1 MVYHFLIRV
10 GFRCSVAPPLLRVTL
25 SLSSENRDGEVCL
38 WLGYVSS
45 LVRLFLNSVS
55 SMGSSLNLRW
65 CVSLVNSPLSL
76 QFIFK
81 VVPIVVTLWTLSSP
95 SWMPSCVWQTVIH
108 PDSNAENIL
117 FDSYTYFFVKIVH
130 FIYQEKPK

>member
-1 MVYHFLIRV
+1 MAILLAMSRV
-10 GFRCSVAPPLLRVTL
+10 GVQVRPVSIPESVQVRPVIKLPIAAP
-25 SLSSENRDGEVCL
+25 EIIKKNQ
-38 WLGYVSS
+38 
-45 LVRLFLNSVS
+45 N
-55 SMGSSLNLRW
+55 
-65 CVSLVNSPLSL
+65 LVNSPLSL